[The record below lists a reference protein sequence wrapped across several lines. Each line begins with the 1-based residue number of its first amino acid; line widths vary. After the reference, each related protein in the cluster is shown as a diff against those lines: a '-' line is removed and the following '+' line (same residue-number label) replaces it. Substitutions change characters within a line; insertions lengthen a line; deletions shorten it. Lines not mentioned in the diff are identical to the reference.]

1 MAFAGWLRRAPKPD
15 RAEVAALKDGLR
27 AHLALGAEDEITVS
41 EIACPACGP
50 DAVETV
56 ALVMRRG
63 EGTVAL
69 KSPHPLHDL
78 ASRPDLLATFGRDEA
93 LHGR

>member
-1 MAFAGWLRRAPKPD
+1 MK
-15 RAEVAALKDGLR
+15 AALR
-27 AHLALGAEDEITVS
+27 AHLGLGPEDEVTVS

-63 EGTVAL
+63 EGTIAL
-69 KSPHPLHDL
+69 KSPHSL
-78 ASRPDLLATFGRDEA
+78 AELAAEPGLLSTFGSDEA
-93 LHGR
+93 LHGG

>member
-1 MAFAGWLRRAPKPD
+1 MALPGWLRRAQKPD
-15 RAEVAALKDGLR
+15 RAEVAALKEALR
-27 AHLALGAEDEITVS
+27 AHLALAAEDELTVS

-63 EGTVAL
+63 EGTIAL
-69 KSPHPLHDL
+69 KSPHALRDL
-78 ASRPDLLATFGRDEA
+78 AARPDLLASFGSDEA
-93 LHGR
+93 LHGP